1 VIVIY
6 YFIIFL
12 ARALNFAILL
22 RVIVSWLSSDPYNPI
37 VSLIYGITE
46 PILAPI
52 RRVLPSMGGLD
63 LSPLVALILIQ
74 VAQRVLLTLFTMI

>member
-6 YFIIFL
+6 YFIIFM

-22 RVIVSWLSSDPYNPI
+22 RILVSWLSADPYNPI

-52 RRVLPSMGGLD
+52 RRVIPSMGGLD
-63 LSPLVALILIQ
+63 LSPLIALILIQ
-74 VAQRVLLTLFTMI
+74 MAQRVLLTFFRIL

>member
-22 RVIVSWLSSDPYNPI
+22 RIIVSWLSSDPYNPI

-52 RRVLPSMGGLD
+52 RRVLPAMGGLD

>member
-22 RVIVSWLSSDPYNPI
+22 RIIVSWLSSDPYNPI

-52 RRVLPSMGGLD
+52 RQVLPSMGGLD

>member
-1 VIVIY
+1 VIVVY

-22 RVIVSWLSSDPYNPI
+22 RIIVSWLSSDPYNPI

-52 RRVLPSMGGLD
+52 RQVLPSMGGLD